1 MVHAY
6 QVTQGPEAQ
15 GHDIGDPEA
24 RRPHGR
30 DEPVRAGQRE
40 AQGQADD
47 PVGGEADQR
56 DDAGIVVGTQDTD
69 TSGDASGDT
78 QIDYDTGGSDSD
90 SELFNEN
97 LVQEETYY

>member
-1 MVHAY
+1 MIMILPITY
-6 QVTQGPEAQ
+6 PTE
-15 GHDIGDPEA
+15 DSTD
-24 RRPHGR
+24 
-30 DEPVRAGQRE
+30 
-40 AQGQADD
+40 
-47 PVGGEADQR
+47 
-56 DDAGIVVGTQDTD
+56 GTQDTD

>member
-1 MVHAY
+1 MQMVHAY

-30 DEPVRAGQRE
+30 DDPVRTGQRE

-56 DDAGIVVGTQDTD
+56 DDAGIVVGIRMPILMVCRAS
-69 TSGDASGDT
+69 TSW
-78 QIDYDTGGSDSD
+78 
-90 SELFNEN
+90 
-97 LVQEETYY
+97 

>member
-1 MVHAY
+1 MTMPTRTVIPVIMTLPIRSHIR
-6 QVTQGPEAQ
+6 QK
-15 GHDIGDPEA
+15 ILLMA
-24 RRPHGR
+24 RRIP
-30 DEPVRAGQRE
+30 
-40 AQGQADD
+40 
-47 PVGGEADQR
+47 
-56 DDAGIVVGTQDTD
+56 DTSGD